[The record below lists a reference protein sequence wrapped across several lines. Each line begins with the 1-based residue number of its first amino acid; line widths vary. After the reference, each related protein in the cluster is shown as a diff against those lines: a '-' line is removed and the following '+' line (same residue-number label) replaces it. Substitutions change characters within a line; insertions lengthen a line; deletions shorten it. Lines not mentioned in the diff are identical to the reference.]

1 MGISHDEVRNPAIDY
16 VGGDA
21 SSGNLD
27 FGEFGHFFRLD
38 LNACLAM
45 TNIGQVV

>member
-16 VGGDA
+16 MGGDA

-27 FGEFGHFFRLD
+27 FGEFGHFSRFD
-38 LNACLAM
+38 LNAGVAM
-45 TNIGQVV
+45 ANIGQVV